1 MLSNRKAIVNRD
13 LDAVTE
19 WKPYGVSTRV
29 VCLWSSSKSD
39 GKPKI
44 SGDRLQTGQDGSGI
58 VEAPIIERFL
68 PC

>member
-39 GKPKI
+39 GKPRSVGTI
-44 SGDRLQTGQDGSGI
+44 
-58 VEAPIIERFL
+58 
-68 PC
+68 